1 MRLQDHET
9 AHEVIKVIKPHA
21 TSYIARVYDPIVFV
35 LRGSDRTR
43 NHSGVR
49 PFLPAAY
56 DFMRNWSGTWLTFI
70 VILSAAVW
78 LLMNYLLWDNS
89 PEVEYEER
97 PDDEPLLSVK
107 TLSHGHY
114 LDIALVEASKD
125 GIVVTVGL
133 DRCIRVWDIRNGV
146 LSYIIHDPDSNNDPF
161 PVLALAIDRD
171 TNWLAILS
179 AKDQVI
185 LWNIPERRW
194 GSVMSVDVR
203 GRTPAS
209 FCFGYDKTELIDP
222 VIVTRH
228 NGMMTELHMEANVRT
243 DLRVCHSP
251 LVCVRPHFEK
261 PTPLDKTPP
270 PLRILTSSRKGCVH
284 VASQLETGWVS
295 EGLELREAEGD
306 REIRAIHPLPALSS
320 FLAIRD
326 HTIDLVDIVTHNI
339 THTFSTKPMKPD
351 TLRCFHSTRR
361 RPQCGSVGLAYL
373 ALAYTCA
380 ETGDCILQSYLP
392 QRDGDTI
399 CFRDPWT
406 PGSKTCCLWR
416 ETVEQNFV
424 IENPGEWRT
433 LQIGYVVGVRK
444 RESPTDVQETMSIVP
459 SSVGSG
465 LRRRGGFHQRPFSQ
479 NAHKPQ
485 EVDEDVWE
493 AWSISA
499 RGERSTAPLSNGQ
512 YGSEHLL
519 VSELGPMKRVG
530 KGTIAVAL
538 GNVVKVITV
547 GHGRFDDSQ
556 DDDNA
561 AFVGMA
567 ATTRKKK
574 HTTPQRKRTY

>member
-1 MRLQDHET
+1 MQDHET
-9 AHEVIKVIKPHA
+9 AHEVIQVIKPHA
-21 TSYIARVYDPIVFV
+21 NRYIARVYDPIIFV
-35 LRGSDRTR
+35 LKGSDRTP
-43 NHSGVR
+43 NGSGVR

-56 DFMRNWSGTWLTFI
+56 DFARNQFGTLLTFVL
-70 VILSAAVW
+70 VISAAVS
-78 LLMNYLLWDNS
+78 LLMNYLLWDES
-89 PEVEYEER
+89 PEAEYEQR
-97 PDDEPLLSVK
+97 PDDDPLLSVK
-107 TLSHGHY
+107 TLSHGHF
-114 LDIALVEASKD
+114 LDIALVKASNE
-125 GIVVTVGL
+125 GVVVTVGL
-133 DRCIRVWDIRNGV
+133 DRCIRVWDTRKGV
-146 LSYIIHDPDSNNDPF
+146 FSYIVHDPESNNDPF

-171 TNWLAILS
+171 SNWLAILS
-179 AKDQVI
+179 AKNQVI

-194 GSVMSVDVR
+194 GPVMPVEIK

-222 VIVTRH
+222 VLVTRH
-228 NGMMTELHMEANVRT
+228 NGMMTELHMEANESK

-261 PTPLDKTPP
+261 PTAQYPNP
-270 PLRILTSSRKGCVH
+270 PLRILTSSKKGCVH
-284 VASQLETGWVS
+284 VASQHDGGWVS
-295 EGLELREAEGD
+295 EGLELREMEGD
-306 REIRAIHPLPALSS
+306 REIRSILPLPALSS

-326 HTIDLVDIVTHNI
+326 HTIDLIDIFTHNI

-361 RPQCGSVGLAYL
+361 RPQCGSVGLASL

-380 ETGDCILQSYLP
+380 ETGACILQSYLP

-416 ETVEQNFV
+416 ETVEHNFV

-433 LQIGYVVGVRK
+433 LQIGYIVGVRK
-444 RESPTDVQETMSIVP
+444 RESPTENQEASTINVP
-459 SSVGSG
+459 SSLGSG
-465 LRRRGGFHQRPFSQ
+465 LRRRGGFHQSA
-479 NAHKPQ
+479 NKPQ
-485 EVDEDVWE
+485 AVDEDAWE

-499 RGERSTAPLSNGQ
+499 RGDRTTVPLSNGQ
-512 YGSEHLL
+512 RGSEHLL
-519 VSELGPMKRVG
+519 VSELGPMERVG
-530 KGTIAVAL
+530 KRTIAVAL
-538 GNVVKVITV
+538 GNVVKVVTV
-547 GHGRFDDSQ
+547 GHDRFDDFH
-556 DDDNA
+556 DDDA